1 MPKKLINWECWD
13 EYNLESEMYDEI
25 LAELEEDSLED
36 LPEEQLILM
45 SKIPKLVT
53 TPMGMFQL
61 HDKMSPLSQ
70 FDCWTAHTNF
80 NLTKSVSKQIEKVA
94 GVELFSIQSRYRFF
108 VGIGK
113 MFSFPQ
119 VRKDIETTLNVR
131 SPILTS
137 LQDIEDEEETETA
150 IEVLK
155 EVLNKDKHWAIYVS
169 PDGIIDY
176 ISTNANDDEKFLGTV
191 IKYEF
196 MLAEHGGSLHQ
207 NEQENRKS

>member
-1 MPKKLINWECWD
+1 
-13 EYNLESEMYDEI
+13 
-25 LAELEEDSLED
+25 
-36 LPEEQLILM
+36 
-45 SKIPKLVT
+45 
-53 TPMGMFQL
+53 
-61 HDKMSPLSQ
+61 MSPLTQ

-80 NLTKSVSKQIEKVA
+80 SLTKSISKQVEKVA

-108 VGIGK
+108 IGIGK

-119 VRKDIETTLNVR
+119 VRKEIETVLNVR

-137 LQDIEDEEETETA
+137 LEDIEDEEETETA

-191 IKYEF
+191 IRYEF

>member
-1 MPKKLINWECWD
+1 
-13 EYNLESEMYDEI
+13 
-25 LAELEEDSLED
+25 
-36 LPEEQLILM
+36 
-45 SKIPKLVT
+45 
-53 TPMGMFQL
+53 
-61 HDKMSPLSQ
+61 
-70 FDCWTAHTNF
+70 
-80 NLTKSVSKQIEKVA
+80 
-94 GVELFSIQSRYRFF
+94 
-108 VGIGK
+108 

-119 VRKDIETTLNVR
+119 VRKEIETVLNVR

-137 LQDIEDEEETETA
+137 LEDIEDEEETETA

-155 EVLNKDKHWAIYVS
+155 EALNKDKHWAIYVS